1 MDNQEFLQNVKS
13 IDEAN
18 RLLEELKNLK
28 KTIRKEKKEKKS
40 KSSELAAQ
48 LKEFTDSVLKARDAY
63 IEKGIN
69 CKVDV
74 DKNGLI
80 RKWNVKRS
88 GNGSGTSSKQ
98 INIDELKS
106 ILKELPEVFS
116 SKDIIRALE
125 KSGIGERKLQP
136 FLGNHIKSNNSPRI
150 LKEGGP
156 LDKGPAVRYRLA
168 K

>member
-1 MDNQEFLQNVKS
+1 MDNEEFLKSVTS
-13 IDEAN
+13 IDQLN
-18 RLLEELKNLK
+18 NLLEEAK
-28 KTIRKEKKEKKS
+28 KRKKAIREEKKEKKS

-63 IEKGIN
+63 REKGIN
-69 CKVDV
+69 CEVKVN
-74 DKNGLI
+74 KNGLI
-80 RKWNVKRS
+80 SKWSVKRS

-106 ILKELPEVFS
+106 ILKDLPEVFS